1 MIRKPSNGAFPK
13 TEKSVL
19 LWPPTISGVQ
29 LYQRMR
35 IRLPRFSMHGQLI
48 NLLLAI
54 TFMRKRLLRLK
65 VLHLSSW
72 KYLDLSA
79 VLFAIT
85 NKITFS

>member
-35 IRLPRFSMHGQLI
+35 IRLPRISMHGQL
-48 NLLLAI
+48 NLILAI
-54 TFMRKRLLRLK
+54 TLMRKRL
-65 VLHLSSW
+65 
-72 KYLDLSA
+72 
-79 VLFAIT
+79 
-85 NKITFS
+85 

>member
-48 NLLLAI
+48 NLLFGNYIDAETTFKTESLAFI
-54 TFMRKRLLRLK
+54 FME
-65 VLHLSSW
+65 VS
-72 KYLDLSA
+72 
-79 VLFAIT
+79 
-85 NKITFS
+85 